1 MDGEFDSDTA
11 VQAVGGAAQSRV
23 VGAYG
28 HFHFV

>member
-1 MDGEFDSDTA
+1 MDGEFDSNTA

-28 HFHFV
+28 HFYLI